1 MIKLIEIL
9 LILILT
15 SGNVK
20 SQVTQEWS
28 SRYGGS
34 GIEGA
39 NSIATDLDGNVY
51 VTGSDQLGSEKSL
64 AIIKYSSS
72 GQQLWIAKYIGNASG
87 YNAGYSIKID
97 KMGNVIV
104 TGTFF
109 QLGTKQDI
117 ITLKYSAFGLRLW
130 VNTYSSSGSHD
141 DFSGNVVIDSS
152 DNIYITG
159 TSNNY
164 YVTIKYDSS
173 GVQKWIDLYDLVNHT
188 GVSRAMTI
196 DKCGNVYITGES
208 GDSFTLID
216 IATIKYNS
224 FGIRQWVARYNSPT
238 SENDYGLAI
247 GVDSDGNVYVCGG
260 SQGDLHYDDYVTVK
274 YDSSGIEQW
283 NRRYNGSANFVDQ
296 ARALVI
302 DNSNNVYI
310 SGYATQAGTGY
321 DFTTIKYNTFG
332 DQIWLRKYNNGLNDI
347 ANDMTID
354 NYDNL
359 YVTGQSDGNSSNYDY
374 ATIKYNA
381 SGNQIWAVR
390 YDYSG
395 QYGDYP
401 QALVLDI
408 NGSVIVTGS
417 SNRDYL
423 TIKYSQLTGAI
434 INETNV
440 PAQFT
445 LMQNYP
451 NPFNPFTR
459 LEFGISKFGFVAL
472 KVYDLLGNEVKTL
485 VKEDKP
491 AGNYETE
498 FDGTD
503 MPSGIYFYSLLI
515 DGNVIDTKR
524 MILLK

>member
-1 MIKLIEIL
+1 
-9 LILILT
+9 
-15 SGNVK
+15 
-20 SQVTQEWS
+20 
-28 SRYGGS
+28 
-34 GIEGA
+34 
-39 NSIATDLDGNVY
+39 
-51 VTGSDQLGSEKSL
+51 
-64 AIIKYSSS
+64 
-72 GQQLWIAKYIGNASG
+72 
-87 YNAGYSIKID
+87 
-97 KMGNVIV
+97 
-104 TGTFF
+104 
-109 QLGTKQDI
+109 
-117 ITLKYSAFGLRLW
+117 
-130 VNTYSSSGSHD
+130 
-141 DFSGNVVIDSS
+141 
-152 DNIYITG
+152 
-159 TSNNY
+159 
-164 YVTIKYDSS
+164 
-173 GVQKWIDLYDLVNHT
+173 
-188 GVSRAMTI
+188 MTI

-390 YDYSG
+390 YDYFG